1 MRKEFISV
9 LPDETSVSYN
19 DGLQSGFMQ
28 QLGCI
33 SNKFKTHRRFV
44 ISKCNAYISGF
55 LLAQVNG
62 KIRQA
67 FRRNQAVRA
76 VVGSRHRNRRI
87 LAVRATQVAA
97 VAAVRKDISSGAET
111 HQRLLFDRIQG

>member
-1 MRKEFISV
+1 MRYSENFQ
-9 LPDETSVSYN
+9 
-19 DGLQSGFMQ
+19 GLFSCQTQ
-28 QLGCI
+28 D
-33 SNKFKTHRRFV
+33 RRVV

-67 FRRNQAVRA
+67 LRA
-76 VVGSRHRNRRI
+76 VVGSCHRNRRI

-111 HQRLLFDRIQG
+111 HQRLLFNRIQG